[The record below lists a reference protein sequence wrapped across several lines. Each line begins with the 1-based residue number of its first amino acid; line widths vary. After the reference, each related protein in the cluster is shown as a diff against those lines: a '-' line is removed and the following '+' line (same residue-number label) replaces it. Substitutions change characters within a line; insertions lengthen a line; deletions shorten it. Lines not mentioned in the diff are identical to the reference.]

1 MSKKSKARRAAGK
14 DPALSAKR
22 RRALVQYLAIMFVV
36 AIVLVVISL
45 FINLRNQ
52 KDASLG
58 LRENAAKLQQKSNAY
73 ELLAKAQLDYDAE
86 DMDTFVQDIESLMS
100 ISDVLT
106 DNGEK
111 LYLELTEEYNA
122 YLNIEETTQ
131 TD

>member
-1 MSKKSKARRAAGK
+1 MSKKSKARRAAEK